1 MKRVVAAFLCCLF
14 STTTCPT
21 LALQDVS
28 PLSEKAAMVARLGY
42 GANDRG
48 LLIDNSRCYLA
59 GLDRRITIRN
69 NAAETGLVEKN
80 RHKNNLLNPGVSN
93 LSNPLVGDVC
103 RKQATPFSGPVTA
116 NAAVSER
123 AWIADFYCWRRPL
136 SRLLSPIR
144 PPHCVSSI
152 PDGTVREI
160 QSRPSLPNV
169 ARPDLLRPTWASL
182 VASSTAPTS

>member
-1 MKRVVAAFLCCLF
+1 
-14 STTTCPT
+14 
-21 LALQDVS
+21 
-28 PLSEKAAMVARLGY
+28 MVARLGY

-123 AWIADFYCWRRPL
+123 ASVDRRFLLLATTAFATTVADTATTLRLINTGRYREGNPITAKLAERSPAGFIAAHLGITGGLVYGTYELRKRKIGWWWAPL
-136 SRLLSPIR
+136 VGLIA
-144 PPHCVSSI
+144 
-152 PDGTVREI
+152 I
-160 QSRPSLPNV
+160 QAGVTAWSLT
-169 ARPDLLRPTWASL
+169 RK
-182 VASSTAPTS
+182 